1 MKKKD
6 TKSKELCKKE
16 SVNKTYGR
24 FCNAMSK
31 RIRQNNKAN

>member
-16 SVNKTYGR
+16 SVNKTNMDDFVMPCLKG
-24 FCNAMSK
+24 
-31 RIRQNNKAN
+31 